1 MHIPYAADPEPTYV
15 QTICVRA
22 AAAGW
27 RGCGKPLQVVIL
39 PGYDAGSLFFF
50 RQLRPLAA
58 LGCDVRVVDLLGH
71 GMSSRPRFEG
81 RTREEGEAFYVDA
94 LEAWREAEGIDS
106 YCLIGHS
113 FGGYLASCW
122 ALAAPKLVRRL
133 VLVGSA
139 GMEQVNRA
147 CLGPNGTPWGLEG
160 LALEG
165 FNALWHAV
173 QPQAIVR
180 MAGPFGPGLASDYI
194 RKKFGPHS
202 AGGHLTADESVLL
215 ERYLFHCLAGGGKGA
230 VANPP
235 PHHALFFG
243 PGAVCYAPLSER
255 LDALDAPISFVYGLY
270 DWMDWR
276 DAERVRQG
284 LSRPATLSLVENA
297 GHHLY
302 LENAEGFLDALAH
315 SLAPHLPG
323 GRAAGAPTC
332 DVLRFCPGEPGD
344 GADAAA
350 EAVAERPG
358 GHGAPLPPPLL
369 FMGVCRYP
377 SGYER
382 AASDEALELCLAA
395 VEAELL
401 AEEGADVTALCG
413 PVPYSDR
420 IKTFGLYEDQND
432 S

>member
-1 MHIPYAADPEPTYV
+1 
-15 QTICVRA
+15 
-22 AAAGW
+22 
-27 RGCGKPLQVVIL
+27 
-39 PGYDAGSLFFF
+39 
-50 RQLRPLAA
+50 
-58 LGCDVRVVDLLGH
+58 
-71 GMSSRPRFEG
+71 MSSRPRFEG
-81 RTREEGEAFYVDA
+81 RTREEGEAFYIDA

-113 FGGYLASCW
+113 FGGYLAACW
-122 ALAAPKLVRRL
+122 ALSAPKLVRRL

-202 AGGHLTADESVLL
+202 AGGHLNADESVLL

-255 LDALDAPISFVYGLY
+255 LDALDCPISFVYGLY
-270 DWMDWR
+270 DWCVHF
-276 DAERVRQG
+276 VRLGQG
-284 LSRPATLSLVENA
+284 PLGVATLTGCNA
-297 GHHLY
+297 QDG
-302 LENAEGFLDALAH
+302 LARRG
-315 SLAPHLPG
+315 A
-323 GRAAGAPTC
+323 RAAGA
-332 DVLRFCPGEPGD
+332 EPARHAEFGRERRSPFIPRKCRGLFGLA
-344 GADAAA
+344 GALA
-350 EAVAERPG
+350 
-358 GHGAPLPPPLL
+358 GAPPAWRSPRGRARL
-369 FMGVCRYP
+369 R
-377 SGYER
+377 R
-382 AASDEALELCLAA
+382 AA
-395 VEAELL
+395 LL
-401 AEEGADVTALCG
+401 PRRAW
-413 PVPYSDR
+413 R
-420 IKTFGLYEDQND
+420 RR
-432 S
+432 